1 MLKESPVQ
9 ALILSRLFWPKDI
22 AKSAATIV
30 APPCRRPRRQPHTW
44 GCHTRFQPSR
54 QEQETMQINTN
65 DANDDGLNDPSAA
78 NISPTSPPP
87 EGDAPVFD
95 EDNDAQTTTTT
106 RTTTTRRRWRWN
118 ISYTFAFVIASHDE
132 KYNGTTSLYAR
143 NDIILPPAID
153 QAMRAYEER
162 YHELKAPRK
171 MTWMR
176 SLGRVV
182 VEVSLINEKPFEI
195 VVSPLHAAI
204 LYHFTERE
212 KWTAE
217 ELAKVLNATTKAVRQ
232 RMVLWMNRGVV
243 SETSEATYELNT
255 AASSATNNKMMEH
268 RRATGSL
275 KTTIATDR
283 GCGYRR

>member
-1 MLKESPVQ
+1 MKRTTVG
-9 ALILSRLFWPKDI
+9 AR
-22 AKSAATIV
+22 
-30 APPCRRPRRQPHTW
+30 PP
-44 GCHTRFQPSR
+44 S
-54 QEQETMQINTN
+54 
-65 DANDDGLNDPSAA
+65 PSA
-78 NISPTSPPP
+78 
-87 EGDAPVFD
+87 
-95 EDNDAQTTTTT
+95 
-106 RTTTTRRRWRWN
+106 
-118 ISYTFAFVIASHDE
+118 H
-132 KYNGTTSLYAR
+132 

-182 VEVSLINEKPFEI
+182 VEVSLINEKTFEI

-255 AASSATNNKMMEH
+255 VASSATNNKMMEH

-275 KTTIATDR
+275 KTTIATDGGGGGPGENDDDDDDFLHR
-283 GCGYRR
+283 AGSSAEEVEAAEMKVYEQYVMGMLTNFPSMPIERIHNMLKMFVVEPAYDKTQAQLEKFLMSLVRAEKLAHDGENFSKRKE

>member
-1 MLKESPVQ
+1 M
-9 ALILSRLFWPKDI
+9 
-22 AKSAATIV
+22 KSTTV
-30 APPCRRPRRQPHTW
+30 
-44 GCHTRFQPSR
+44 
-54 QEQETMQINTN
+54 
-65 DANDDGLNDPSAA
+65 
-78 NISPTSPPP
+78 PPP
-87 EGDAPVFD
+87 
-95 EDNDAQTTTTT
+95 
-106 RTTTTRRRWRWN
+106 
-118 ISYTFAFVIASHDE
+118 S
-132 KYNGTTSLYAR
+132 YAR

-182 VEVSLINEKPFEI
+182 VEVSLMNEKPYDI

-212 KWTAE
+212 KWTAA

-255 AASSATNNKMMEH
+255 TSSASTKMKNHLMMDH

-275 KTTIATDR
+275 KTTMATDG
-283 GCGYRR
+283 GCGGTEDNDDDDDLLRRAESSTEEIEAAEMKVYEQYVMGMLTNFPSMPIERIHNMLKMFVVEPAYDKTQAQLEKFLMSLVRAEKLTHDGENFSKRKE